1 MRMLRR
7 VRVGV
12 RLGGA
17 FGAVALLLIIMIG
30 VAVATTLAQ
39 RHADQRASESVAL
52 RHDAMVAKF
61 RTADFNGW
69 QTAYAFDTIRGV
81 PEATD
86 DTVGTRAKFL
96 ASTAAFQQDLTRL
109 ASHQLTSTE
118 RQQVTTAENAFT
130 RFMEVDA
137 RIVSGYRTG
146 TSASIAASNDLVS
159 GEALYWFDQ
168 AATAVDQ
175 LAAQAE
181 ADTNA
186 DAAAADTTSN
196 RGLQLMVV
204 SGVICLGI
212 TAVLGWLTTR
222 MITNAAR
229 NRAILAAIVEQSA
242 DATLAVTLDGTITT
256 WNSGAERVY
265 GYTADEVLGHSV
277 KMLLLPDRE
286 ALLASVLADLAAGR
300 QFQYEEAPRLR
311 KDGSEIFVS
320 ALLGPLCDDDGR
332 IIGGAATERDIT
344 ARKQR
349 EAEQKIADQHA
360 AIATRLES
368 LGLLAS
374 GVAHDFNN
382 MLAIILNCT
391 EFVAEDTG
399 DEVAEDL
406 NRIRNAVKRAR
417 ELTSQL
423 LVFAKREPTQV
434 EIVDL
439 NVVVTDAT
447 DLLRRSI
454 GANIT
459 LNSQTC
465 SGALPVRANRG
476 RLDQILLN
484 LVVNARDAMPDGGA
498 VTITTG
504 ITEVPEDPARNLSA
518 GRYAELAVSD
528 NGTGM
533 SAEVKDRLF
542 EPFFT
547 TKPADKGT
555 GLGLATVYGIVG
567 DAGGTI
573 TVDSTLGVG
582 TTFRILLP
590 VVVHPAGAE
599 AETPET
605 PESGC
610 GEHILIIEDEDTVRE
625 LVVRILNRNG
635 YRATAVGDADSALR
649 MDLDDIALSV
659 IDMNLPDRP
668 GRAIA
673 AELQIAHPA
682 LPVLFITGQGDD
694 SADPTTD
701 ANGATRIVYK
711 PFTAAELLSNVATA
725 LQTAGA

>member
-52 RHDAMVAKF
+52 RHDALVAKF

-109 ASHQLTSTE
+109 GAHQLTSTE

-181 ADTNA
+181 TDTNA
-186 DAAAADTTSN
+186 DTAAADTTSN

-265 GYTADEVLGHSV
+265 GYTADEVLGRSA

-320 ALLGPLCDDDGR
+320 ALLWPLCDDDGR

-399 DEVAEDL
+399 DEVADDL

-459 LNSQTC
+459 LHSQTC

-547 TKPADKGT
+547 TKTADKGT

-599 AETPET
+599 TETPET

-673 AELQIAHPA
+673 AELQTAHPA

-694 SADPTTD
+694 SADPTAD